1 MARERNGGGDTSI
14 ATTSVVLFSMDGKM
28 FVVVA
33 VEWLFWEKMEPRSA
47 LHSDQSERDGYQ
59 HRAVPETDALSFFC
73 GHDVVMRPPPLFY
86 NDSSFVSMHQQSEE
100 HFLQSQ
106 YFQDDDEDRPAHTLT
121 RKRWLFLGW
130 AVHLYSRED
139 GYRADEP
146 LLSFDIVGRA
156 ED

>member
-106 YFQDDDEDRPAHTLT
+106 YFQD
-121 RKRWLFLGW
+121 
-130 AVHLYSRED
+130 
-139 GYRADEP
+139 
-146 LLSFDIVGRA
+146 
-156 ED
+156 